1 MYGMA
6 ASLAF
11 DPFGY
16 GHKLDALAAQN
27 VQILKQLAAILA
39 AVNAPAWLTP
49 PATTAPAEAQAT
61 TVIFAPVIDV
71 GGQIYSLL
79 NTIIS
84 DEGKDMAAID
94 DLNAA
99 VTSLTTEVG
108 TVVTEMN
115 TLMADLTAALAA
127 GNSPAIETAVTNINA
142 QVAALQA
149 AVTADTP
156 AA

>member
-1 MYGMA
+1 MA
-6 ASLAF
+6 ETS
-11 DPFGY
+11 PFGLF
-16 GHKLDALAAQN
+16 GFGRKLDALAAQN
-27 VQILKQLAAILA
+27 AQILKQLTAILA
-39 AVNAPAWLTP
+39 AVNAPAWLSP
-49 PATTAPAEAQAT
+49 PVTAAQAT
-61 TVIFAPVIDV
+61 MLYPPVIDV

-79 NTIIS
+79 NTIIA

-108 TVVTEMN
+108 AVVTEMN

-127 GNSPAIETAVTNINA
+127 GNSTAIETAVTNINA

-156 AA
+156 PAGA